1 MLWSDL
7 VRVEYSKHYVYI
19 YISLTTAL
27 VIPYET
33 IKNGDL
39 KAFAKQ
45 AEQMIER
52 AA

>member
-19 YISLTTAL
+19 YISLSTAL
-27 VIPYET
+27 VIPRET
-33 IKNGDL
+33 VKSGDL
-39 KAFAKQ
+39 AAFAKQ
-45 AEQMIER
+45 AEQMIDR